1 MAPRVQVLSEQVSRK
16 IAAGEVIDRPYSVVR
31 ELVDNA
37 IDAGASTVEV
47 HLEEGGTKSIRVVDD
62 GGGMG
67 REDLELC
74 FLPHATSKIETERDL
89 EEVSSLGFR
98 GEALS
103 SIATVARLRITS
115 APDDSGSGNRLVVD
129 GGRLVSLGHAP
140 ANRGTTV
147 EVADLFYS
155 LPARKRF
162 LKRASAET
170 RMSQTVL
177 LEKALPFPDRAFRL
191 FTDAT
196 MKLFLPADDLVGRVA
211 AGYPDLGD
219 RRMLHRIEG
228 SGESFS
234 FSVVT
239 PGLDMVRRD
248 RKRLQIY
255 VNGRRVWEY
264 GLVQAVEY
272 AFSDYIPG
280 GLFPSAFVFLEV
292 DSHEVDFNIHPAKRE
307 VRIRNLRDIHARLT
321 RTVKEYLKASLG
333 RRSREGPR
341 EGQTPISAPELWT
354 AAESAGPPVSDRPAA
369 RRASP
374 GAPPGS
380 TPPGQ
385 TPPGAAAPGGG
396 GTDGA
401 GAAALGQSAGH
412 PAPAQRPREV
422 FDLTRRFQVP
432 EVAPASVRYLGQA
445 MRLFLV
451 GESEG
456 GIYLVD
462 QHAGH
467 ERLLYER
474 LRSRP
479 QVQNLL
485 VPVEMSVSA
494 EEDELLA
501 ARREELAEAGI
512 VVERGEDGGW
522 RLLSVPAVEGID
534 AEGLSESLRELSAVS
549 AELERDLYADLAC
562 KAAIK
567 DGDVVDAE
575 TGERL
580 MQEIFRLETPHCP
593 HGRPLWLEL
602 SREQLFHLIGRT
614 L

>member
-1 MAPRVQVLSEQVSRK
+1 MAPRVQVLSDQVSRK

-196 MKLFLPADDLVGRVA
+196 MKLFLPADDLTGRVA

-280 GLFPSAFVFLEV
+280 GLLPSAFVFLEV
-292 DSHEVDFNIHPAKRE
+292 DPHEVDFNIHPAKRE

-321 RTVKEYLKASLG
+321 RTMKEYLKASLG
-333 RRSREGPR
+333 RRSREG
-341 EGQTPISAPELWT
+341 QTPISGPELWT
-354 AAESAGPPVSDRPAA
+354 AAESAGPPVSDRSAA
-369 RRASP
+369 PHASP
-374 GAPPGS
+374 GAPTGS
-380 TPPGQ
+380 TPPGH
-385 TPPGAAAPGGG
+385 TTPGAG
-396 GTDGA
+396 GA
-401 GAAALGQSAGH
+401 GPAAAGTGQPAGH
-412 PAPAQRPREV
+412 PAPGERPREA

-432 EVAPASVRYLGQA
+432 KVAPASVRYIGQA

-512 VVERGEDGGW
+512 VVERGEAGGW

-549 AELERDLYADLAC
+549 AELERDFYADLAC

-567 DGDVVDAE
+567 DGDVVDDQ

>member
-1 MAPRVQVLSEQVSRK
+1 VALRVRVLSEQVSRK

-37 IDAGASTVEV
+37 IDAGAETVEV

-62 GGGMG
+62 GAGMA

-74 FLPHATSKIETERDL
+74 FLPHATSKIESEHDL

-129 GGRLVSLGHAP
+129 GGRLVSLGHSP
-140 ANRGTTV
+140 ANQGTTV

-196 MKLFLPADDLVGRVA
+196 MKLFLPADDLTGRVA

-264 GLVQAVEY
+264 GLVQAIEY

-280 GLFPSAFVFLEV
+280 GLFPSAFVFLEI
-292 DSHEVDFNIHPAKRE
+292 DPHEVDFNIHPAKRE

-333 RRSREGPR
+333 RRSREG
-341 EGQTPISAPELWT
+341 QTPISDPELWT
-354 AAESAGPPVSDRPAA
+354 AAEAARPPVGDRGPA
-369 RRASP
+369 P
-374 GAPPGS
+374 FG
-380 TPPGQ
+380 
-385 TPPGAAAPGGG
+385 
-396 GTDGA
+396 GA
-401 GAAALGQSAGH
+401 GAGDAPREAGTGIADDSPRAGVGDAAGGIRYPEGYPS
-412 PAPAQRPREV
+412 PPTRPREA

-432 EVAPASVRYLGQA
+432 EVAPSSVRYLGQA

-451 GESEG
+451 GENESG
-456 GIYLVD
+456 VYLVD

-474 LRSRP
+474 LRSKP

-485 VPVEMSVSA
+485 VPIEMSVSA
-494 EEDELLA
+494 EEDELLDS
-501 ARREELAEAGI
+501 RREELSAAGI
-512 VVERGEDGGW
+512 VVERGEDGSW
-522 RLLSVPAVEGID
+522 RLLAVPAVEGVD
-534 AEGLSESLRELSAVS
+534 AEGLAETLRELSAVS
-549 AELERDLYADLAC
+549 AELERDFYADLAC

-567 DGDVVDAE
+567 DGDVVDGE

>member
-1 MAPRVQVLSEQVSRK
+1 MS
-16 IAAGEVIDRPYSVVR
+16 
-31 ELVDNA
+31 
-37 IDAGASTVEV
+37 
-47 HLEEGGTKSIRVVDD
+47 
-62 GGGMG
+62 

-74 FLPHATSKIETERDL
+74 YLPHATSKIETEGDL

-103 SIATVARLRITS
+103 SVATVARLRISS
-115 APDDSGSGNRLVVD
+115 APDDSGSGHRLVVD
-129 GGRLVSLGHAP
+129 GGRLISLGPAP
-140 ANRGTTV
+140 ADRGTTV

-170 RMSQTVL
+170 SMCRTVL
-177 LEKALPFPDRAFRL
+177 LEKALPFPGVVFRF
-191 FTDAT
+191 FTDGA
-196 MKLFLPADDLVGRVA
+196 MKLFLPADDRLGRVA
-211 AGYPDLGD
+211 AAYPDLGD
-219 RRMLHRIEG
+219 RRMLRAITG
-228 SGESFS
+228 SGAGFS
-234 FSVVT
+234 FEVVT

-292 DSHEVDFNIHPAKRE
+292 DPHEVDFNIHPAKRE

-321 RTVKEYLKASLG
+321 RTVGEHLKASLG
-333 RRSREGPR
+333 RRAAGGR
-341 EGQTPISAPELWT
+341 TPVGAPELW
-354 AAESAGPPVSDRPAA
+354 G
-369 RRASP
+369 SP
-374 GAPPGS
+374 
-380 TPPGQ
+380 
-385 TPPGAAAPGGG
+385 

-401 GAAALGQSAGH
+401 ARGAPATAPDGARPVADSPTGWPHQAAESRPAGGAGAA
-412 PAPAQRPREV
+412 
-422 FDLTRRFQVP
+422 FDLTRRFEVP
-432 EVAPASVRYLGQA
+432 RVAPQSVRYLGQA
-445 MRLFLV
+445 MRLFLL
-451 GESEG
+451 GEGER

-474 LRSRP
+474 LRSQP
-479 QVQNLL
+479 QRQNLL
-485 VPVEMSVSA
+485 VPIAMETSP
-494 EEDELLA
+494 EEEELLA
-501 ARREELAEAGI
+501 ARAGELARAGI
-512 VVERGEDGGW
+512 VVERGEEGTW
-522 RLLSVPAVEGID
+522 QLTAVPAVEGID
-534 AEGLSESLRELSAVS
+534 AERLSRTLRELAGVS
-549 AELERDLYADLAC
+549 EELERDFYADLAC

-567 DGDVVDAE
+567 DGDVVDSE
-575 TGERL
+575 TGARL
-580 MQEIFRLETPHCP
+580 MEAIFRLETPHCP

>member
-1 MAPRVQVLSEQVSRK
+1 MAPRVRVLSEQVSRK

-37 IDAGASTVEV
+37 IDAAAATVEV

-62 GGGMG
+62 GAGMA

-74 FLPHATSKIETERDL
+74 FLPHATSKIESEHDL

-140 ANRGTTV
+140 ANQGTTV

-196 MKLFLPADDLVGRVA
+196 MKLFLPADDLTGRVA

-264 GLVQAVEY
+264 GLVQAIEY

-280 GLFPSAFVFLEV
+280 GLIPSAFVFLEV
-292 DSHEVDFNIHPAKRE
+292 DPHEVDFNIHPAKRE

-333 RRSREGPR
+333 RRSREGQP
-341 EGQTPISAPELWT
+341 PISGPELWT
-354 AAESAGPPVSDRPAA
+354 AAEAARPPVGDRGPAVPGEA
-369 RRASP
+369 RI
-374 GAPPGS
+374 GALG
-380 TPPGQ
+380 
-385 TPPGAAAPGGG
+385 
-396 GTDGA
+396 GA
-401 GAAALGQSAGH
+401 GAPGEAGTGGGS
-412 PAPAQRPREV
+412 PDSRRLPGARPREA

-432 EVAPASVRYLGQA
+432 EVAPSSVRYLGQA

-474 LRSRP
+474 LRSKP

-485 VPVEMSVSA
+485 VPIEMNVSA

-501 ARREELAEAGI
+501 SRREELAAAGI
-512 VVERGEDGGW
+512 VVERDENEGW
-522 RLLSVPAVEGID
+522 RLLAVPAVEGVD
-534 AEGLSESLRELSAVS
+534 AEGLAETLRELSAVS
-549 AELERDLYADLAC
+549 AELERDFYADLAC

-567 DGDVVDAE
+567 DGDIVDAE